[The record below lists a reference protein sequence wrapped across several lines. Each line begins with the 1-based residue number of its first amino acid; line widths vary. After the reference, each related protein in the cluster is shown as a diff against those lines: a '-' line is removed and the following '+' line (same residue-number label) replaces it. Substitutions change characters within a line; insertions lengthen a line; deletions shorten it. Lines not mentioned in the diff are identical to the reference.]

1 MFCKSHFVKA
11 FMDAFMAQSANPDAC
26 VKCAFVNILAKICA
40 AMNFTRNQVVEGQID
55 DPIA

>member
-1 MFCKSHFVKA
+1 
-11 FMDAFMAQSANPDAC
+11 MDAFVAQSANPDAC
-26 VKCAFVNILAKICA
+26 VKRAFVNILAKICA